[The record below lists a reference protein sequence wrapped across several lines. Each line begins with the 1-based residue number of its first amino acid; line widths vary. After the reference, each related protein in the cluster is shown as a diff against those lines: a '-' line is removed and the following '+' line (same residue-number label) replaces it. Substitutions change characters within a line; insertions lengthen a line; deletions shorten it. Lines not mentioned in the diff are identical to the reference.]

1 MRGPASIREGDEEGV
16 PLGVHLDAT
25 VASECLANDAALLG
39 QRVHIT
45 LAQLLEQARR
55 SFDVG
60 EEEGDGA
67 GREVAPHSIIMN
79 QRGAELTLR
88 HTRGSSSRRLLL
100 RISKIAS
107 HAPQRSGRGV
117 ATAVKFYE
125 LRDILRRR
133 PVRGTGRRHLA
144 LRLRDGQGLYP
155 PRPAGRTR
163 NSHVRAWLPCLH
175 LQGVLSRSRNAV
187 VRWSPRPRR
196 DWVAPPRTVGE
207 AAKPSTAPKPPEVL
221 ALRAESV

>member
-1 MRGPASIREGDEEGV
+1 MRSGANARGPVHVHAGIPLRPHDRLACVKAHAHAYRARGQLCLRLSRGSRGPASIREGDEEGV

-88 HTRGSSSRRLLL
+88 HTRGSV
-100 RISKIAS
+100 
-107 HAPQRSGRGV
+107 H
-117 ATAVKFYE
+117 
-125 LRDILRRR
+125 
-133 PVRGTGRRHLA
+133 
-144 LRLRDGQGLYP
+144 
-155 PRPAGRTR
+155 
-163 NSHVRAWLPCLH
+163 PCLSA
-175 LQGVLSRSRNAV
+175 VRS
-187 VRWSPRPRR
+187 
-196 DWVAPPRTVGE
+196 
-207 AAKPSTAPKPPEVL
+207 STG
-221 ALRAESV
+221 S